1 MSYKSF
7 TWDILNDKFGIDRQ
21 QKKMFEPIKT
31 PPVNPSEW
39 LLQTLK
45 INTLNPLLSQKAR
58 SEAIIYPILT
68 ECRQQSNNNFTLY
81 SGIDLP
87 ADKKMGLNGEC
98 DFLMSSVPN
107 AIGLISPIFTTVEAK
122 KMDIDL
128 GLEQCAAQMLG
139 ARVYNQK
146 HKNPIETI
154 YGCVTTGTEWQFL
167 LLENNIFW
175 VDTNRYYLNNLPQLL
190 GILQTIV
197 DFYKK

>member
-1 MSYKSF
+1 
-7 TWDILNDKFGIDRQ
+7 
-21 QKKMFEPIKT
+21 
-31 PPVNPSEW
+31 
-39 LLQTLK
+39 
-45 INTLNPLLSQKAR
+45 
-58 SEAIIYPILT
+58 
-68 ECRQQSNNNFTLY
+68 
-81 SGIDLP
+81 
-87 ADKKMGLNGEC
+87 
-98 DFLMSSVPN
+98 
-107 AIGLISPIFTTVEAK
+107 
-122 KMDIDL
+122 MDIDL